1 NIQVS
6 LEAPANATMLQ
17 TEFTGRFPFRDLEAS
32 FSPGVSIGNR
42 SRADNSEPFYGAI
55 DELSVY
61 GRALTGPEIAAIA
74 TNGVFGKADFHVPP
88 ALSLA
93 KVNVTLNDVQVEVGN
108 GDNSQWMTRS
118 FVFTADRTNSVL
130 KLQSVLPGTIVD
142 GIQLIELPPEL
153 NYLPEE
159 SLSAL
164 NGEDAY
170 GVWTLEILDNR
181 AGSTGTN

>member
-1 NIQVS
+1 
-6 LEAPANATMLQ
+6 
-17 TEFTGRFPFRDLEAS
+17 
-32 FSPGVSIGNR
+32 
-42 SRADNSEPFYGAI
+42 
-55 DELSVY
+55 
-61 GRALTGPEIAAIA
+61 IA

-93 KVNVTLNDVQVEVGN
+93 KVNVTLNDVQVDVGN

-153 NYLPEE
+153 NYLAEE

-181 AGSTGTN
+181 AGSTGTNVNAALLNWQLNFVLLPSNPPPVIELVHGIPYTNTLVAHGIQ